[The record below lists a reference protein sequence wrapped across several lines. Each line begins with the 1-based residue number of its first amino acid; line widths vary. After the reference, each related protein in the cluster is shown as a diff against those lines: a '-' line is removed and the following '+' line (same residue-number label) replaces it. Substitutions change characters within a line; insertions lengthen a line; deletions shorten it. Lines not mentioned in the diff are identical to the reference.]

1 MKKAEKGT
9 RIKVVARGPNK
20 RVLAEDSQGKEVS
33 RVYISPRR
41 VKVGPAGEVVMAGI
55 GGVGTAREHRRR
67 GIASRVYARVMQEM
81 KRSGYSC
88 SGLFTGT
95 VIVAHRMYRRYGFV
109 DISVHRTGRKL
120 LDPKAAVARSFAG
133 LAKRPDL
140 ADWRGVIRVEAQPYA
155 PVYLRLDKGEVKA
168 LERPRGRV
176 ALSLTLS
183 DTTLGLLTWGEMAPE
198 YGRAAKLV
206 QWRGDGEVWRRLERA
221 LSSQRPCVH
230 GG

>member
-1 MKKAEKGT
+1 VKKAEKGT

-120 LDPKAAVARSFAG
+120 LDPKAAVARKELRGTGEAAGPCG
-133 LAKRPDL
+133 LAGRHQGGGAAVRSGLPS
-140 ADWRGVIRVEAQPYA
+140 AGQGG
-155 PVYLRLDKGEVKA
+155 GE
-168 LERPRGRV
+168 
-176 ALSLTLS
+176 
-183 DTTLGLLTWGEMAPE
+183 DT
-198 YGRAAKLV
+198 RAAA
-206 QWRGDGEVWRRLERA
+206 G
-221 LSSQRPCVH
+221 P
-230 GG
+230 GGPVADPV